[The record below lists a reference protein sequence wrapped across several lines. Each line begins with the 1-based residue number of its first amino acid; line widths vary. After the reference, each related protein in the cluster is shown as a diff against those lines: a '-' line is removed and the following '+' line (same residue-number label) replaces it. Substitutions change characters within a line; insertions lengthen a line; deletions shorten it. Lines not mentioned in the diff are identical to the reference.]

1 MEVTLDAYTERT
13 VTLAGT
19 PEEVAR
25 YFSANEA
32 LLGKLIG
39 HERVSCQGPGLYRIA
54 TRGFSALGLS
64 VTPCFDV
71 AFTDRPG
78 VTHMQSQGCHLLSG
92 SELDLSASFEG
103 EAQFLAEGGG
113 TNLFCW
119 TQAEAALR
127 LPRAMGLLPHGVV
140 KGALQS
146 LMQHTLD
153 ALSARFVPLIRED
166 FAAWQA
172 AARSQLS
179 EEPKCP

>member
-1 MEVTLDAYTERT
+1 MDVELDAYTERT
-13 VTLAGT
+13 VTLSAA
-19 PEEVAR
+19 PCEVAR

-39 HERVSCQGPGLYRIA
+39 PERVTCQGPGLYRVA

-78 VTHMQSQGCHLLSG
+78 VTHMQSKGCHLVS
-92 SELDLSASFEG
+92 SSDLDLTAGFEG
-103 EAQFLAEGGG
+103 EAQFLGLGDE
-113 TNLFCW
+113 TTLFCW
-119 TQAEAALR
+119 TQAEARLR
-127 LPRAMGLLPHGVV
+127 LPRALGLLPHGVV
-140 KGALQS
+140 HGALQA

-172 AARSQLS
+172 EERRRLS
-179 EEPKCP
+179 STGG